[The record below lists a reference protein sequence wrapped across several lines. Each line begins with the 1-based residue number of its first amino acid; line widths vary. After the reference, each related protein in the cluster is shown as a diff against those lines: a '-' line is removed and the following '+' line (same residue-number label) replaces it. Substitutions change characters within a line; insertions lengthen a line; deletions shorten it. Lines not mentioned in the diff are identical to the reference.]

1 MIPRHKFDKL
11 AVLRLQLS
19 TRKEIIPILPE
30 LLVWIQ
36 DMNWPIAPKIVE
48 LLRAYPIETVPHIK
62 EILKGTDSIW
72 KYWCLL
78 ELVQPMSKEHQ
89 LLFKDDLLRL
99 VHHPSEDDRLEEL
112 DQIAAEILKIELR
125 NTQ

>member
-1 MIPRHKFDKL
+1 MIPRHKFDEL

-125 NTQ
+125 

>member
-1 MIPRHKFDKL
+1 MIPRHKFDEL

-48 LLRAYPIETVPHIK
+48 LLRAYPIETAPHIK

-99 VHHPSEDDRLEEL
+99 IHHPSEDDRLEEV

-125 NTQ
+125 